1 MYVLYEIWCCWWYL
15 TPFKMKPI
23 LHCLELWIWLTSDQ
37 AILHPFLFWRR
48 GEKGRLI
55 LLSFSLSLKKKRL
68 IAGEKIVGKIDRGF
82 FFFSAWGFWKNTCLC
97 SKYSK
102 VEKTYLIFIRLLIL
116 ILTLVAKRRL
126 LRLRWAAIEEAHL
139 GEGWGKNPLPCPYI
153 CTSTHKSLV

>member
-82 FFFSAWGFWKNTCLC
+82 FSFPPEGFERTLVCVRNTLKLK
-97 SKYSK
+97 SHII
-102 VEKTYLIFIRLLIL
+102 LIRLLIL
-116 ILTLVAKRRL
+116 ILTLVAKRCL